1 MADRIDKQD
10 IVEAI
15 ADAID
20 DLKHDRI
27 GYVLA
32 SSDADEWGTL
42 VIQTWPDGAGGPSI
56 DFLARVTRLRVAR

>member
-1 MADRIDKQD
+1 MAERIDKQD

-32 SSDADEWGTL
+32 SSDSDEWGTL
-42 VIQTWPDGAGGPSI
+42 VIQTWPDGASGPSVN
-56 DFLARVTRLRVAR
+56 FLARVTRLQASR

>member
-1 MADRIDKQD
+1 MAERIDKQD

-20 DLKHDRI
+20 DMNHDRI

-32 SSDADEWGTL
+32 SSDSDEWGTL
-42 VIQTWPDGAGGPSI
+42 VIQTWPDGAAGPSV
-56 DFLARVTRLRVAR
+56 DFLARVTRIRSSR